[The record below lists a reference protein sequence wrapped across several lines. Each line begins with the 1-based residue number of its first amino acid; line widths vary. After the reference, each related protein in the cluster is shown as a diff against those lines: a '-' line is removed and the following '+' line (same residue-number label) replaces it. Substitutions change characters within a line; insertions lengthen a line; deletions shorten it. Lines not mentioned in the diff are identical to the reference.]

1 VANKERGE
9 FTLRFGDESYTLVPT
24 TNALADFEDF
34 TNGQTWDDLTG
45 RLLKRGH
52 VRDVRLL
59 LWVFMR
65 EKHPEIASMKPESL
79 REIGMLIDRAGGV
92 IGVNEQLQAVLRLN
106 SDPGG
111 PAEGNGSRP
120 PKAQPDAR
128 PTGGKS
134 TRTRSKPA

>member
-1 VANKERGE
+1 
-9 FTLRFGDESYTLVPT
+9 
-24 TNALADFEDF
+24 
-34 TNGQTWDDLTG
+34 
-45 RLLKRGH
+45 
-52 VRDVRLL
+52 
-59 LWVFMR
+59 
-65 EKHPEIASMKPESL
+65 MKPESL